1 MTENDDKLLD
11 LLRRGDGEAFERLFL
26 RYYGQVYR
34 VLYGFTRRR
43 EEAEDLAQETFLEL
57 YRHAPRIEQGAT
69 LAAWLCR
76 VALNKC
82 RNVQRGERRDRARQE
97 EALRLATPDKHDP
110 HDGLL
115 RDEEQARVREA
126 LARLPERQSRL
137 LVLRYAGLSYAE
149 VAAVIEVAPGSV
161 GTLLVRAERAFMAA
175 YKGTGTE
182 PVEGLAV
189 ERTVR

>member
-1 MTENDDKLLD
+1 LTETDDKLLD
-11 LLRRGDGEAFERLFL
+11 LLRRGDDGAFERLFL
-26 RYYGQVYR
+26 RYYMQVYR
-34 VLYGFTRRR
+34 VLYGFTGRR

-76 VALNKC
+76 VALNKS
-82 RNVQRGERRDRARQE
+82 RNVQRGERRERERMEQ
-97 EALRLATPDKHDP
+97 ALRLAPPDEHDP

-137 LVLRYAGLSYAE
+137 LVLRHAGLSYAE
-149 VAAVIEVAPGSV
+149 VAAVLEVAPGSV
-161 GTLLVRAERAFMAA
+161 GTLLARAERAFMAA
-175 YKGTGTE
+175 YRGEGTA

-189 ERTVR
+189 ERTLP

>member
-1 MTENDDKLLD
+1 LTDTDDKLLD
-11 LLRRGDGEAFERLFL
+11 LLRRGDAEAFERLFL
-26 RYYGQVYR
+26 RHYGQVYR

-82 RNVQRGERRDRARQE
+82 RNVQRGERRDRERQE
-97 EALRLATPDKHDP
+97 EVLRLATPDAHDP
-110 HDGLL
+110 HDDLL
-115 RDEEQARVREA
+115 RDEEQARVRDA

-137 LVLRYAGLSYAE
+137 LVLRHAGLSYAE
-149 VAAVIEVAPGSV
+149 VAAVLEVAPGSV

-175 YKGTGTE
+175 YKGIGME
-182 PVEGLAV
+182 PVDGWAV